1 MIRHASCLMFFPLM
15 GLDLDRATCD
25 GRNEHDL
32 VAILERVGFAAE
44 KADVFIVDVDVDEPA
59 ELAVVVL
66 DLRPQRGKGLLDVS
80 DQPRQIRGGGVEL
93 LAAIGVA
100 GESGRE
106 HNFDGH

>member
-1 MIRHASCLMFFPLM
+1 MIQHASYLRFFPLV
-15 GLDLDRATCD
+15 GLDLDRTTCD

-32 VAILERVGFAAE
+32 VAILERVGFPAE
-44 KADVFIVDVDVDEPA
+44 KADIFVVDIDVDEPA
-59 ELAVVVL
+59 ELAIVIL

-80 DQPRQIRGGGVEL
+80 YQPRQIGGGGVEL